1 MTATQAPTTQR
12 VQELIAPLV
21 ARLAAAKRPSADE
34 VSTLW
39 RRLVGPKAAKHSHP
53 TSLRGG
59 ELMVAV
65 DTSTWLWNLSLQR
78 PRLLEGCQAAWGV
91 DTVTMIRLRMKPL
104 TQE

>member
-1 MTATQAPTTQR
+1 MTTTRLSATQR
-12 VQELIAPLV
+12 VQELVSPLV

-34 VSTLW
+34 VAALW
-39 RRLVGPKAAKHSHP
+39 RKLVGTKAARHSHP

-65 DTSTWLWNLSLQR
+65 DASTWLWNLSLQR
-78 PRLLEGCQAAWGV
+78 PRLLEGCQAAWGAA
-91 DTVTMIRLRMKPL
+91 TVTMIRLRMKPL

>member
-1 MTATQAPTTQR
+1 MTAARVSTTQR
-12 VQELIAPLV
+12 VQDLVSPLV

-34 VSTLW
+34 VSALW
-39 RRLVGPKAAKHSHP
+39 RKLVGSKAAHHSHP

-78 PRLLEGCQAAWGV
+78 PRLLEGCQAAWGA